1 MSHLDRSQGTSR
13 PRPRRET
20 AGPAPGRIHPRD
32 NSVFAAHMPYQ
43 IYRTVDQH
51 PPEIGMLTLVEELDA
66 RLNGYLGAVLEQIA
80 EVIIG
85 EPIEDAQ

>member
-1 MSHLDRSQGTSR
+1 
-13 PRPRRET
+13 
-20 AGPAPGRIHPRD
+20 
-32 NSVFAAHMPYQ
+32 MPYQ

-66 RLNGYLGAVLEQIA
+66 RLNGYLGSVLDEIA
-80 EVIIG
+80 ELIIG